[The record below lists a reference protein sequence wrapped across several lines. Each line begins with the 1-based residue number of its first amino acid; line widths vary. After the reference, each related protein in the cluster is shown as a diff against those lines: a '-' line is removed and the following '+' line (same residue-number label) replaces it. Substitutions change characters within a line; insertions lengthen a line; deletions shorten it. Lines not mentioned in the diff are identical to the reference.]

1 MKYTADY
8 LIQKRKEKWEESHSI
23 EYDKQLRQ
31 AIANEIIN
39 DSDLL
44 NELKKYPE
52 KLIELVF
59 IVVDKNQTTMPF
71 FLNEVQ
77 HRFIKTLNKAKEDFE
92 KGLITDISLLILK
105 GRQQGFTT
113 VVTAYQLASSI
124 LNRNFQGFTLAD
136 KSDNSEAIFQNKA
149 KYPYS
154 QLPDELKPT
163 EKFNNRKQL
172 LFEKINSSWAV
183 DTATKDVGRSRTV
196 NFFHGSECAFW
207 KDGIASIQAALGEAF
222 TKNCIKIYESTA
234 NGYNDYQ
241 KMWDSGVH
249 INCFYEWWQT
259 PEYRLNFPSDEIR
272 LEFERN
278 IDAKSDWIW
287 ARLKWLRDEIK
298 LELEQLYWYYKKYE
312 GYIDKRLIKQEY
324 PCSPREAFLLS
335 GANVFDTEK
344 LLSRLTEIPKP
355 LKVGYF
361 EYKYD
366 DTMPAGKKIT
376 DIRWVNDKNG
386 YIELYE
392 LPNLYKYCI
401 GGDTAGDGYDWF
413 TGHVLN
419 AKTGKQVAR
428 LRHQM
433 DEDLYVRQMYCLGH
447 YYQYKNQR
455 TGVITPA
462 LMCIESNFSSFPNK
476 ELVRLG
482 YSNMFVREKEDK
494 YTGIMDKSY
503 GFKTTSITRPVIIA
517 ELVKIVRESVELIND
532 KLTLEEMLTFVRN
545 EKGRPEA
552 QQGAHD
558 DLVMGLAIAYYS
570 RSQVVFDEEPI
581 EINKLFNFKSEEVKE
596 YDYGE
601 EIVVV

>member
-1 MKYTADY
+1 MNINTKQYIEKYIKIRDKAGKIID
-8 LIQKRKEKWEESHSI
+8 LRINQGQQKLYNAIKSQYDNNKPIRIIVLKARQIGFSTLTES
-23 EYDKQLRQ
+23 
-31 AIANEIIN
+31 II
-39 DSDLL
+39 
-44 NELKKYPE
+44 
-52 KLIELVF
+52 F
-59 IVVDKNQTTMPF
+59 KN
-71 FLNEVQ
+71 
-77 HRFIKTLNKAKEDFE
+77 
-92 KGLITDISLLILK
+92 
-105 GRQQGFTT
+105 
-113 VVTAYQLASSI
+113 
-124 LNRNFQGFTLAD
+124 
-136 KSDNSEAIFQNKA
+136 
-149 KYPYS
+149 
-154 QLPDELKPT
+154 
-163 EKFNNRKQL
+163 
-172 LFEKINSSWAV
+172 
-183 DTATKDVGRSRTV
+183 TATKFNVNAGIITHKEEATTNLFNMSKRMYDNLPDDMKPSLKRSNAKELIFDNDEGTGLKSKIKCMTAGSSGVGRSDTF
-196 NFFHGSECAFW
+196 NYLHISELAFW
-207 KDGIASIQAALGEAF
+207 GNNAKETTIGLFQAVPNLPN
-222 TKNCIKIYESTA
+222 TMIVIESTA
-234 NGYNDYQ
+234 NGFEYFKELWDMAVKGESDFIPVFVGWNELDDYKMPYTGFELTDYEKNLQRIYNL
-241 KMWDSGVH
+241 S
-249 INCFYEWWQT
+249 
-259 PEYRLNFPSDEIR
+259 
-272 LEFERN
+272 
-278 IDAKSDWIW
+278 
-287 ARLKWLRDEIK
+287 
-298 LELEQLYWYYKKYE
+298 LEQLSWRRWCIKNNCGGDE
-312 GYIDKRLIKQEY
+312 QQFKQEY
-324 PCSPREAFLLS
+324 PINPQEAFISS
-335 GANVFDTEK
+335 GNCVFDK
-344 LLSRLTEIPKP
+344 EIVINRIQEVSKP
-355 LKVGYF
+355 IKVGYF

-366 DTMPAGKKIT
+366 DTMPVGKKIT

-401 GGDTAGDGYDWF
+401 GGDTAGDGSDWF

-433 DEDLYVRQMYCLGH
+433 DEDLYVRQMYCLGY

-581 EINKLFNFKSEEVKE
+581 EINKVFNFKSEEVKE

>member
-1 MKYTADY
+1 MMNINTKQYIEKY
-8 LIQKRKEKWEESHSI
+8 IKIR
-23 EYDKQLRQ
+23 DK
-31 AIANEIIN
+31 AGKII
-39 DSDLL
+39 DL
-44 NELKKYPE
+44 
-52 KLIELVF
+52 
-59 IVVDKNQTTMPF
+59 
-71 FLNEVQ
+71 
-77 HRFIKTLNKAKEDFE
+77 
-92 KGLITDISLLILK
+92 
-105 GRQQGFTT
+105 
-113 VVTAYQLASSI
+113 
-124 LNRNFQGFTLAD
+124 
-136 KSDNSEAIFQNKA
+136 
-149 KYPYS
+149 
-154 QLPDELKPT
+154 
-163 EKFNNRKQL
+163 
-172 LFEKINSSWAV
+172 KINQGQQKLYDAIKEQHNQGKPIRIIVLKARQIGFSTLTESIIFKN
-183 DTATKDVGRSRTV
+183 TATKFNVNAGIITHKEEATTNLFNMSKRMYDNLPADMKPSLKRSNAKELIFDNDEGTGLKSKIKCMTAGSSGVGRSDTF
-196 NFFHGSECAFW
+196 NYLHISELAFW
-207 KDGIASIQAALGEAF
+207 GNNAKETTIGLFQAVPNLPN
-222 TKNCIKIYESTA
+222 TMIVIESTA
-234 NGYNDYQ
+234 NGFEYFKELWDMAVKGESDFIPVFVGWNELTDYKMPYTGFELTDYEKNLQRIYNL
-241 KMWDSGVH
+241 S
-249 INCFYEWWQT
+249 
-259 PEYRLNFPSDEIR
+259 
-272 LEFERN
+272 
-278 IDAKSDWIW
+278 
-287 ARLKWLRDEIK
+287 
-298 LELEQLYWYYKKYE
+298 LEQLSWRRWCIKNNCGGDE
-312 GYIDKRLIKQEY
+312 QQFKQEY
-324 PCSPREAFLLS
+324 PINPQEAFISS
-335 GANVFDTEK
+335 GNCVFDK
-344 LLSRLTEIPKP
+344 EIVINRIQEVSKP
-355 LKVGYF
+355 IKVGYF

-366 DTMPAGKKIT
+366 DTMPIGKKIT

-401 GGDTAGDGYDWF
+401 GGDTAGDGSDWF

-433 DEDLYVRQMYCLGH
+433 DEDLYVRQMYCLGY

-581 EINKLFNFKSEEVKE
+581 EINKIFNFKSEEVKE

-601 EIVVV
+601 EIIVI

>member
-1 MKYTADY
+1 MNINTKQYIEKY
-8 LIQKRKEKWEESHSI
+8 IKIR
-23 EYDKQLRQ
+23 DK
-31 AIANEIIN
+31 AGKII
-39 DSDLL
+39 DL
-44 NELKKYPE
+44 
-52 KLIELVF
+52 
-59 IVVDKNQTTMPF
+59 
-71 FLNEVQ
+71 
-77 HRFIKTLNKAKEDFE
+77 
-92 KGLITDISLLILK
+92 
-105 GRQQGFTT
+105 
-113 VVTAYQLASSI
+113 
-124 LNRNFQGFTLAD
+124 
-136 KSDNSEAIFQNKA
+136 
-149 KYPYS
+149 
-154 QLPDELKPT
+154 
-163 EKFNNRKQL
+163 
-172 LFEKINSSWAV
+172 KINQGQQKLYDAIKEQHNQGKPIRIIVLKARQIGFSTLTESIIFKN
-183 DTATKDVGRSRTV
+183 TATKFNVNAGIITHKEEATTNLFNMSKRMYDNLPDNMKPSLKRSNAKELIFDNDQGTGLKSKIKCMTAGSSGVGRSDTF
-196 NFFHGSECAFW
+196 NYLHISELAFW
-207 KDGIASIQAALGEAF
+207 GNNAKETTIGLFQAVPNLPN
-222 TKNCIKIYESTA
+222 TMIVIESTA
-234 NGYNDYQ
+234 NGFEYFKELWDMAVKGESDFIPVFVGWNELTDYKMPYTGFELTDYEKNLQRIYNL
-241 KMWDSGVH
+241 S
-249 INCFYEWWQT
+249 
-259 PEYRLNFPSDEIR
+259 
-272 LEFERN
+272 
-278 IDAKSDWIW
+278 
-287 ARLKWLRDEIK
+287 
-298 LELEQLYWYYKKYE
+298 LEQLSWRRWCIKNNCGGDE
-312 GYIDKRLIKQEY
+312 QQFKQEY
-324 PCSPREAFLLS
+324 PINPQEAFISS
-335 GANVFDTEK
+335 GNCVFDKEIVINRIQE
-344 LLSRLTEIPKP
+344 LSKP
-355 LKVGYF
+355 IRVGYF
-361 EYKYD
+361 DYKYD

-386 YIELYE
+386 YIEIYE
-392 LPNLYKYCI
+392 VPNIYKYCI
-401 GGDTAGDGYDWF
+401 GGDTAGEGSDWF

-581 EINKLFNFKSEEVKE
+581 EINKIFNFKSEEVKE

-601 EIVVV
+601 EIIVI

>member
-1 MKYTADY
+1 MMNINTKQYIEKY
-8 LIQKRKEKWEESHSI
+8 IKIR
-23 EYDKQLRQ
+23 DK
-31 AIANEIIN
+31 AGKII
-39 DSDLL
+39 DL
-44 NELKKYPE
+44 
-52 KLIELVF
+52 
-59 IVVDKNQTTMPF
+59 
-71 FLNEVQ
+71 
-77 HRFIKTLNKAKEDFE
+77 
-92 KGLITDISLLILK
+92 
-105 GRQQGFTT
+105 
-113 VVTAYQLASSI
+113 
-124 LNRNFQGFTLAD
+124 
-136 KSDNSEAIFQNKA
+136 
-149 KYPYS
+149 
-154 QLPDELKPT
+154 
-163 EKFNNRKQL
+163 
-172 LFEKINSSWAV
+172 KINQGQQKLYDAIKEQHNEGKPIRIIVLKARQIGFSTLTESIIFKN
-183 DTATKDVGRSRTV
+183 TATKFNVNAGIITHKEEATTNLFNMSKRMYDNLPDNMKPSLKRSNAKELIFDNDQGTGLKSKIKCMTAGSSGVGRSDTF
-196 NFFHGSECAFW
+196 NYLHISELAFW
-207 KDGIASIQAALGEAF
+207 GNNAKETTIGLFQAVPNLPN
-222 TKNCIKIYESTA
+222 TMIVIESTA
-234 NGYNDYQ
+234 NGFEYFKELWDMAVKGESDFIPVFVGWNELDDYKMPYTGFELTDYEKNLQRIYNL
-241 KMWDSGVH
+241 S
-249 INCFYEWWQT
+249 
-259 PEYRLNFPSDEIR
+259 
-272 LEFERN
+272 
-278 IDAKSDWIW
+278 
-287 ARLKWLRDEIK
+287 
-298 LELEQLYWYYKKYE
+298 LEQLTWRRWCIKNNCGGDE
-312 GYIDKRLIKQEY
+312 QQFKQEY
-324 PCSPREAFLLS
+324 PINPQEAFISS
-335 GANVFDTEK
+335 GNCVFDKEIVINRIQE
-344 LLSRLTEIPKP
+344 LSKP
-355 LKVGYF
+355 IKVGYF

-386 YIELYE
+386 YIEIYE
-392 LPNLYKYCI
+392 VPNVYKYCI
-401 GGDTAGDGYDWF
+401 GGDTAGEGSDWF

-433 DEDLYVRQMYCLGH
+433 DEDLYVRQMYCLGY

-581 EINKLFNFKSEEVKE
+581 EINKIFNFKSEEVKE

-601 EIVVV
+601 EIIVI